1 MELSRCLYLERPKN
15 RVHMLVLT
23 ARLGKRV
30 QVSKEGY
37 MESVLAPHYGR
48 FSITPRMDEE
58 NSLRLEIASFT
69 GPFEIAPEVRP
80 ISNDWT
86 VTGRGAV
93 IARFTWE
100 ALDWDD
106 GTEARVL
113 EYSRRVVA
121 LLEASC

>member
-80 ISNDWT
+80 ILNDWT